1 MITKGSFSTSYHLRL
16 VILYIYQDGTTAS
29 RFKGHESSFKNANI
43 LYMYEYAEMLQSES
57 YTPSYVEELQMD
69 CNLLQRLNDYLVVV
83 CDNLAYIHMI

>member
-1 MITKGSFSTSYHLRL
+1 MIKKGSFSTSYHLRL

-57 YTPSYVEELQMD
+57 YTPDISIILCRGVTDGLQSTTSE
-69 CNLLQRLNDYLVVV
+69 
-83 CDNLAYIHMI
+83 